1 MSHSTK
7 LLNLR
12 PFAGTPKFVASQSEA
27 RIVLDTLELTARV
40 RAVLCTLFPHT
51 LQLGEISQQQ

>member
-1 MSHSTK
+1 M
-7 LLNLR
+7 
-12 PFAGTPKFVASQSEA
+12 FAGTSKFIASQSEA
-27 RIVLDTLELTARV
+27 RIVLDTLELTASV